1 MKASEFVFDR
11 VTGGKYCDYWF
22 RVTGETKKELTERYM
37 EQSMVE
43 VSEVVFSIQ
52 DGQFG
57 VKRVFPFNYDVVSNP
72 EDKELQSALEKVAFK
87 AHKEMHI
94 KE

>member
-1 MKASEFVFDR
+1 MKETDFILDR
-11 VTGGKYCDYWF
+11 VVSKYGDYWF
-22 RVTGETKKELTERYM
+22 RVTGETKTELTNKYM

-57 VKRVFPFNYDVVSNP
+57 VKRMFPFNYDVVANP
-72 EDKELQSALEKVAFK
+72 NDKELQSVLQNVAFRTLREHNK
-87 AHKEMHI
+87 NQ
-94 KE
+94 